1 MKRGV
6 FSLALLGL
14 LTKAIA
20 ASPSAGAS
28 LNTERGYA
36 IFQQSCLT
44 CHGNPRFERAPSPAA
59 LREMTPE
66 HIYDALTSG
75 AMYPIVGNTLS
86 DADRKL
92 VSEMIAGR
100 LMGAGSGTNATLPVA
115 YRCRRNPAMAAPSA
129 TDWNG
134 WGRDGDNSRFQPN
147 PGPKLNDK
155 TVGQLKLKW
164 AFGYPGSS
172 SAYAQPT
179 VVRGR
184 LFVGTDTG
192 SFYALNAETGCVYWT
207 FQAKS
212 GVRATA
218 SVGRVGNTGT
228 RSAVFFGDLKGNVYA
243 LDARSGR
250 LIWTTRV
257 EEHVTSRITAAPTL
271 HDGVLYVPVSS
282 WEEFAASAP
291 LFSCCTSVGKIVALQ
306 AATGATLW
314 GQYVIP
320 ERPRPVRRNAQGVQ
334 QFAPAGGS
342 VWNSPAVDPSLNAIY
357 FGTGDATTAPA
368 PLTTDAILSFD
379 MSSGKTLWSYQVHA
393 NDSFLGGCFDEKKTD
408 NCPDVV
414 GPDWDIPVAPILV
427 RLAGGGRR
435 LVIGTKPGD
444 VLALDP
450 DRHGSLLWR
459 MNVSGALAS
468 TQTLKPGT
476 FPLPGMMWGGASDGE
491 NVFFGLNKGG
501 AVAIRAADGTLVWKA
516 ELSAATALKGSSAS
530 NASPIS
536 AIPGA
541 IFVGGMDGTLFALAS
556 DTGKELWHFNTA
568 RPFRTVNAI
577 EATGGSIYSA
587 GPVIVDDGVFVAS
600 GYSVLGGV
608 PGNVLLA
615 FGLE

>member
-1 MKRGV
+1 MKQGV

-14 LTKAIA
+14 LTKAMA
-20 ASPSAGAS
+20 ASPSAAAS

-44 CHGNPRFERAPSPAA
+44 CHGNPQFERAPSPAA

-134 WGRDGDNSRFQPN
+134 WGRDDDNSRFQPN

-155 TVGQLKLKW
+155 TVGRLKLKW

-179 VVRGR
+179 VVSGR
-184 LFVGTDTG
+184 VFVGTDTG
-192 SFYALNAETGCVYWT
+192 VFYALNAETGCAYWS

-212 GVRATA
+212 GVRAAA
-218 SVGRVGNTGT
+218 SVGRLGDDASGNYG
-228 RSAVFFGDLKGNVYA
+228 VLFGDLKSNVYA

-257 EEHVTSRITAAPTL
+257 EEHVTDRITAAPTL
-271 HDGVLYVPVSS
+271 HEGVLYVPVSS

-291 LFSCCTSVGKIVALQ
+291 LFSCCTSVGKIVALK
-306 AATGATLW
+306 AATGVTLW
-314 GQYVIP
+314 GEYVIP
-320 ERPRPVRRNAQGVQ
+320 ERPRPVRKNAQGVQ

-342 VWNSPAVDPSLNAIY
+342 VWNTPAVDPSLNAIY
-357 FGTGDATTAPA
+357 FGTGDATTTPAPA
-368 PLTTDAILSFD
+368 TTDAILSFD
-379 MSSGKTLWSYQVHA
+379 MSSGKTLWSYQVHP
-393 NDSFLGGCFDEKKTD
+393 NDSFLGGCFGKQKSD

-427 RLAGGGRR
+427 RARDGGRR
-435 LVIGTKPGD
+435 LVVGTKPGD

-459 MNVSGALAS
+459 MNVSGPLAS
-468 TQTLKPGT
+468 TETLKPGT
-476 FPLPGMMWGGASDGE
+476 FPLPGMMWGGATDGE

-501 AVAIRAADGTLVWKA
+501 AVAIRAADGALVWKT
-516 ELSAATALKGSSAS
+516 ELNALKGPNAS

-536 AIPGA
+536 VIPGA
-541 IFVGGMDGTLFALAS
+541 IFVGGMEGTLFALAS
-556 DTGKELWHFNTA
+556 GTGKELWRFNTA
-568 RPFRTVNAI
+568 RPFQTVNGVKAM
-577 EATGGSIYSA
+577 GGSIYSA
-587 GPVIVDDGVFVAS
+587 GPVIVNDKVFVGS
-600 GYSVLGGV
+600 GYSVLGGA

-615 FGLE
+615 FALER